1 MDLKKVDV
9 NYINQKDRLNNF
21 TIKKNNKNYVLLG
34 KSLDSS
40 DFINDLL
47 KNKTSKRFLNN
58 FENLN
63 TNLDIFFDRV
73 LLDKNSYL
81 ENFKPGPFM

>member
-9 NYINQKDRLNNF
+9 NFINQKDKLNNF

-34 KSLDSS
+34 KSLDTS

-47 KNKTSKRFLNN
+47 KNKTSKRFLKN
-58 FENLN
+58 FEKIN
-63 TNLDIFFDRV
+63 TNLDIFFD
-73 LLDKNSYL
+73 
-81 ENFKPGPFM
+81 